1 MIDVRAQEK
10 DRGVTCGEVIETIG
24 RNMGKLSN
32 NRDFST
38 LSRDDQRAVKDA
50 YKHNRSRSP
59 GVPGGQLGEGLKR
72 LDFLRR
78 NTMFAGIEAN
88 ERSVKKICGEALPCT
103 FVLKC
108 SATYPMTKK
117 EVKDREARMRASSSQ
132 GHRSRANSTNTRVTV
147 QPPSSD
153 GEYDD
158 DDDR

>member
-1 MIDVRAQEK
+1 
-10 DRGVTCGEVIETIG
+10 
-24 RNMGKLSN
+24 MGKLSN
-32 NRDFST
+32 NGDFAS
-38 LSRDDQRAVKDA
+38 LSREDQRTLKDA

-88 ERSVKKICGEALPCT
+88 ERTVKRICGEALPCT

-108 SATYPMTKK
+108 SANYPMTKK
-117 EVKDREARMRASSSQ
+117 EVKDREARMRATSSQ

-147 QPPSSD
+147 HPPSSTS
-153 GEYDD
+153 DD
-158 DDDR
+158 DDGDLDHDR